1 MEWQKNLNGMS
12 YKQIQILHTTKLHRA
27 PPENNNF
34 LYRTP
39 FIVKMEFEKYKYLT

>member
-1 MEWQKNLNGMS
+1 MAKNLNGMS
-12 YKQIQILHTTKLHRA
+12 HKLQILHTTKLHRA
-27 PPENNNF
+27 QKKPNITF